1 MDKILLEFN
10 LEKINIEEYVTDQS
24 FQEFK
29 KLIKNYMIDKYN
41 SKEYDKAEAWKEILE
56 HLFFLEQKNTK
67 KSWHLL

>member
-41 SKEYDKAEAWKEILE
+41 SKEYDKAEA
-56 HLFFLEQKNTK
+56 
-67 KSWHLL
+67 